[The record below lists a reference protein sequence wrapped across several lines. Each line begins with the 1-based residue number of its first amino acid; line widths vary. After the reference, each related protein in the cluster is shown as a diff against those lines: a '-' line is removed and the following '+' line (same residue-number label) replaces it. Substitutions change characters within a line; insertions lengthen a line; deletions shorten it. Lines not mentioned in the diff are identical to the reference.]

1 LEAESSAVFS
11 TVIWFIV
18 GGNLPCRRPQ
28 GQFGPAAPNV
38 APAGR
43 CTTGRLTPRFG
54 ARRRCTNRSRP
65 RSTTFRQGMPTVLL
79 VDDESSMRSALRKL
93 FERAG
98 LTVLEADS
106 GRGALEVIASDP
118 GIAAVVSD
126 FLMPEINGL
135 DFYDALVARSPHLRE
150 RVIFL
155 TGAARDPRVHQPLE
169 QRGVPLI
176 SKLNDLQIVLDA
188 VKLALLR
195 RH

>member
-1 LEAESSAVFS
+1 
-11 TVIWFIV
+11 VIWFIV
-18 GGNLPCRRPQ
+18 GGIYPVAVPRVNLSPQ
-28 GQFGPAAPNV
+28 RQTLHPLAVAQPADLRQDSA
-38 APAGR
+38 
-43 CTTGRLTPRFG
+43 
-54 ARRRCTNRSRP
+54 
-65 RSTTFRQGMPTVLL
+65 RSTPLHWPIPPVQHQLSRQGMTTVLL

-106 GRGALEVIASDP
+106 GRGALEVIASEP
-118 GIAAVVSD
+118 GISAVVSD

-176 SKLNDLQIVLDA
+176 SKLDDLEIVLDA

-195 RH
+195 RR